1 MSGKRP
7 TEAKTQANRQTSLRR
22 KTPALGILAFFA
34 VAFSL
39 GAYFAFAAVQGDYGL
54 FRRAEIQ
61 ADSAALQAE
70 LDRLNDQVM
79 RMENLTRRLSDD
91 YLDLDLLDE
100 QARDVL
106 GLLRSDEI
114 VVR

>member
-1 MSGKRP
+1 MV
-7 TEAKTQANRQTSLRR
+7 RR

-39 GAYFAFAAVQGDYGL
+39 GAYFTFAAVQGDYGL

-61 ADSAALQAE
+61 AESASLAAE
-70 LDRLNDQVM
+70 RDRLEAQVA

-106 GLLRSDEI
+106 GLLRADEI